1 MYGATQLITTF
12 GPLTVVVGAAGTLA
26 IWAQS
31 IETYAGILK
40 PTVFLAYTL
49 KL

>member
-1 MYGATQLITTF
+1 MYGAAHLITTF
-12 GPLTVVVGAAGTLA
+12 DPLTNVVGAAGTLA
-26 IWAQS
+26 FWAQS